1 MEISPGVYLA
11 GIVALGVSAQWL
23 AWRLRLP
30 AIVLLLAFGFAIGQ
44 VAGPDQ
50 IDEIIAPELLF
61 AIVSLSVA
69 IILFEGALSLQ
80 FSEVRETGR
89 TVTQLVTVGVLV
101 TWFLT
106 TIAAQLFLDF
116 DLMMA
121 MLAGALFTVSGPTV
135 IIPLLRHVRPE
146 RRIGSLVKW
155 EGIVNDPIGAVLA
168 ALVFEVVLHGRLA
181 TAAEGI
187 TMGDTAL
194 GLLKTAVVGGVLAAI
209 TAALL
214 IQLLKRY
221 LIADFLQNAVILAM
235 VLVVFTISNHLQ
247 AESGLV
253 TVTLLGVILANQQ
266 SVTLKHVIEF
276 KENLRVLLISTLFI
290 VLASRIELGDML
302 EVGWGGV
309 AFLVALLLVVRPAAV
324 FLATL
329 GSQLTYRERLLLA
342 WIHPRGIV
350 AAAVASLVALE
361 IATVAAAEPG
371 VFSPQMIEKVE
382 RLVPLTFFVIVG
394 TVTVYGL
401 TLGPLSRLLGLSRQ
415 NPQGV
420 IFAGAQPFSRAIA
433 HALAEEGYQTLMV
446 DTNPRNIAAA
456 RMAGLPVCFASIGS
470 EYVHEEIDLGEIGR
484 LLAMTPNDEVNT
496 LATLEFADH
505 FSRAEVYQLAPPD
518 ASSERNETVLPHRRG
533 RLLFGPDV
541 TYGRLAQRQA
551 EGAVIKKTRL
561 SEDFSYDDFLKRYGP
576 TATVLF
582 LIEESGNLTVVT
594 AEKPPAPK
602 PGQTLVCLVDAI
614 EESDEDDAEP
624 EG

>member
-1 MEISPGVYLA
+1 MEISPGIYLT
-11 GIVALGVSAQWL
+11 GIVALGVAAQWL

-30 AIVLLLAFGFAIGQ
+30 AIVLLLAFGFAIGG
-44 VAGPDQ
+44 VADSER
-50 IDEIIAPELLF
+50 IDEIIDPELLF

-69 IILFEGALSLQ
+69 IILFEGALSLKID
-80 FSEVRETGR
+80 EVRETSR
-89 TVTQLVTVGVLV
+89 TVTRLVTVGVLV

-561 SEDFSYDDFLKRYGP
+561 SENFSYDDFLKRYGP
-576 TATVLF
+576 MATVLF

>member
-253 TVTLLGVILANQQ
+253 TVTLLGVILANQR

-350 AAAVASLVALE
+350 AAAVASLFALE

-518 ASSERNETVLPHRRG
+518 APSQRNETVLPHRRG

-614 EESDEDDAEP
+614 EESDEDDAEA